1 MCLYLD
7 NIPNNISVLDI
18 KNSLQNLNYKIEMC
32 RRVGKQTL
40 NSRPILIKVHNI
52 DEKIKMFHDVD
63 IKTIH
68 PDVHVRNYDIKYN
81 SLLYEKTHSKYCKF
95 ALNVPKYSS
104 TSACMAEM
112 GRYPLSFKIWSL
124 CIKYWMRL
132 ANGTNNVLLNNAF
145 QTVKEENH
153 EWLQNIKYLLNLH
166 GFGKQWN
173 NPIVN
178 HEVYIKHFIWT
189 FRKRLEDQYIQ
200 FWENK
205 CLNSE
210 LYNNI
215 HILNNTYC
223 SGKYL
228 DRIKNPII
236 RSNVTKIRVGMSKFR
251 FYTGHRFDKSQTC
264 TNCDANM
271 LETAEHVLL
280 ECKFFDSVRNI
291 FNHKMQNKLYMV
303 CAATER
309 NLKLF

>member
-1 MCLYLD
+1 MLELLLPVSNGKFTKAIVNRVNKASRAIFIVRKAITTVGNVNVKLACNIFDKQIQPIMIYGCPIWGLPHSNMCLYLD
-7 NIPNNISVLDI
+7 NIPNNIPVLDI
-18 KNSLQNLNYKIEMC
+18 KNSLQNLNYKIEMY

-40 NSRPILIKVHNI
+40 NCRPILIKVHNI

-81 SLLYEKTHSKYCKF
+81 SFLYEKTHSKFCKF
-95 ALNVPKYSS
+95 VLNVSKYSS

-132 ANGTNNVLLNNAF
+132 ANDTNNVLLNNAF

-178 HEVYIKHFIWT
+178 HEVFIKHFIWT

-223 SGKYL
+223 SSKYL
-228 DRIKNPII
+228 DRIKIPSSDLI
-236 RSNVTKIRVGMSKFR
+236 
-251 FYTGHRFDKSQTC
+251 
-264 TNCDANM
+264 
-271 LETAEHVLL
+271 
-280 ECKFFDSVRNI
+280 
-291 FNHKMQNKLYMV
+291 
-303 CAATER
+303 
-309 NLKLF
+309 

>member
-1 MCLYLD
+1 
-7 NIPNNISVLDI
+7 
-18 KNSLQNLNYKIEMC
+18 
-32 RRVGKQTL
+32 
-40 NSRPILIKVHNI
+40 
-52 DEKIKMFHDVD
+52 
-63 IKTIH
+63 
-68 PDVHVRNYDIKYN
+68 
-81 SLLYEKTHSKYCKF
+81 
-95 ALNVPKYSS
+95 
-104 TSACMAEM
+104 
-112 GRYPLSFKIWSL
+112 
-124 CIKYWMRL
+124 MRL

-178 HEVYIKHFIWT
+178 HEVFSKHFIWT

-223 SGKYL
+223 SSKYL
-228 DRIKNPII
+228 GRIKTPII

-251 FYTGHRFDKSQTC
+251 FYTGHRFDKSQIC
-264 TNCDANM
+264 TNYDANM

-280 ECKFFDSVRNI
+280 EYKFFDSVRNI
-291 FNHKMQNKLYMV
+291 FNHKMQNKLALYGLCSNREKLKIILNV
-303 CAATER
+303 LDAT
-309 NLKLF
+309 NIICSYINQIVVDHAKTLSSTMTDC